1 MSFILD
7 TQQVDKGD
15 RAEFVHEALG
25 ATMVPIE
32 LHWINEP
39 AEASAHGIITDLGD
53 LTVCC
58 GNTTAF
64 RVERTTAL
72 ARDDMEPSI
81 FVNVQ
86 ISGTSM
92 VVQDGREVVLEPGA
106 LAIYDSTAPY
116 TLLNETG
123 MTGEFFRIP
132 HTALALPHNMIR
144 QSCAV
149 SLSPGDPLTTLT
161 YDYLRRVAADPALF
175 SAPNADLIAHPSIE
189 LVRAVIATHHRA
201 DQLAAGPLVTT
212 LALRVLDYAGAH
224 HSDPDL
230 SADQIAAAHFI
241 SRRQLYKV
249 LAEANVSLN
258 DWIRTHRLEACRRD
272 LTMHTHSI
280 AAIAARHGFTNM
292 SSFSRAFRDAF
303 GQSPTEWRDRHAA
316 RALRLRAG
324 TPIAT
329 APSTRPTST
338 PASVQSSPETDQR
351 PSPHTPTGGDPAPTA
366 YPLQPT
372 LDWMRQHAADPLD
385 LQAIAKHA
393 AVSRRTLNRQFRQHL
408 NTTPLAVLA
417 QMRVDHAK
425 TLLET
430 TSLPVD
436 RIAEQCGF
444 GSYASMRYHFTRIV
458 GVAPHHY
465 RHGDKP
471 SPPTRSGENGQTLA
485 RRVHLETGARDSGA
499 WH

>member
-7 TQQVDKGD
+7 TQQVNKGD

-32 LHWINEP
+32 LHWINAP
-39 AEASAHGIITDLGD
+39 AEARAHGIITDLGD
-53 LTVCC
+53 LTVCS

-64 RVERTTAL
+64 RVERTAAL

-92 VVQDGREVVLEPGA
+92 VVQEGREVVLEPGA

-116 TLLNETG
+116 TLLNDTG

-132 HTALALPHNMIR
+132 HTALAMPHNMIR

-149 SLSPGDPLTTLT
+149 SLSPGDPLTRLT

-201 DQLAAGPLVTT
+201 DQLAAAPLTTT
-212 LALRVLDYAGAH
+212 LALRVLEYAGAH

-249 LAEANVSLN
+249 LAEAGVSLN

-272 LTMHTHSI
+272 LTTHAHSI

-292 SSFSRAFRDAF
+292 SSFSRAFRNAF
-303 GQSPTEWRDRHAA
+303 GQSPTEWRHRHAT
-316 RALRLRAG
+316 RASRLRAG
-324 TPIAT
+324 APAATPPTIE
-329 APSTRPTST
+329 PTSK
-338 PASVQSSPETDQR
+338 PVPVQPSRETDQSVSPRR
-351 PSPHTPTGGDPAPTA
+351 PTDGNSTTTA
-366 YPLQPT
+366 HPLQHT
-372 LDWMRQHAADPLD
+372 IDWMRQHAADPLD
-385 LQAIAKHA
+385 LRVIAKHA

-408 NTTPLAVLA
+408 NTTPLALLA
-417 QMRVDHAK
+417 QLRVAHAK
-425 TLLET
+425 SLLEAT
-430 TSLPVD
+430 NLPVD

-444 GSYASMRYHFTRIV
+444 GSYASMRYHFIRIV
-458 GVAPHHY
+458 GVAPYHY
-465 RHGDKP
+465 RHGGT
-471 SPPTRSGENGQTLA
+471 PPRTDQPPA
-485 RRVHLETGARDSGA
+485 PQF
-499 WH
+499 

>member
-32 LHWINEP
+32 LHWIHEA
-39 AEASAHGIITDLGD
+39 AEARAHGIITDLGD

-58 GNTTAF
+58 GNTTVF
-64 RVERTTAL
+64 RVERTAAL

-116 TLLNETG
+116 TLLNDTG

-132 HTALALPHNMIR
+132 HTALAMPHNMIR

-201 DQLAAGPLVTT
+201 DHLAADPLATT
-212 LALRVLDYAGAH
+212 LTLRILAYAGAH

-230 SADQIAAAHFI
+230 SADQIAATHFI

-249 LAEANVSLN
+249 LAEAGVSLN

-272 LTMHTHSI
+272 LTTHAHSI

-303 GQSPTEWRDRHAA
+303 GQSPTEWRHRHAT
-316 RALRLRAG
+316 RALRVRTG
-324 TPIAT
+324 
-329 APSTRPTST
+329 TST
-338 PASVQSSPETDQR
+338 ATVPSIEPAGKPVPLQPPRETDQ
-351 PSPHTPTGGDPAPTA
+351 PASPHTPSGSEPASTVH
-366 YPLQPT
+366 PLQPT
-372 LDWMRQHAADPLD
+372 IGWMRQHAADPLD
-385 LQAIAKHA
+385 LQDIAKHA
-393 AVSRRTLNRQFRQHL
+393 AVSRRTLNRQFRHHL
-408 NTTPLAVLA
+408 NTTPLALLA
-417 QMRVDHAK
+417 QLRVDHAK
-425 TLLET
+425 TLLEAT
-430 TSLPVD
+430 NLPVD

-465 RHGDKP
+465 RHGGT
-471 SPPTRSGENGQTLA
+471 PPWTDQPPAPQS
-485 RRVHLETGARDSGA
+485 
-499 WH
+499 